1 MKARLKVFRSNT
13 RNGIYYHFRK
23 TMYFV
28 ALLMNSTQTASNFN
42 STTAASSEIKE
53 LLNLWPWKF
62 YVLTFAIL
70 NVIFAFS
77 CLIVLVQQRENHS
90 RRNIYGRFTT
100 AQLFIAAVLK
110 AAVLL
115 WRPLLINETS
125 MAVLGGALLLYSFSL
140 AFSLS
145 AYCIL
150 LLILLETTRITLAS
164 PRLQNIWVLLAITA
178 VFTIIVATFD
188 LLVLF
193 RDQYREYWSFIS
205 DMTIYVWG
213 MSICVGY
220 AVAGFRMCRNLRS
233 SLQMENFQG
242 QGRLKNIII
251 SVFLSS
257 VITAVLLTLVFCASA
272 SDFGAIRGLQ
282 LKKDSFWIRLI
293 VLCLL
298 RSCEFA
304 NMLMIFAIVI
314 KSSLERNRINDVPS
328 VQMGTQSSI
337 EVVV

>member
-1 MKARLKVFRSNT
+1 
-13 RNGIYYHFRK
+13 
-23 TMYFV
+23 
-28 ALLMNSTQTASNFN
+28 MNSTQTASNFN
-42 STTAASSEIKE
+42 STTAASSDIKE

-90 RRNIYGRFTT
+90 KRNIYGRFTT

-164 PRLQNIWVLLAITA
+164 PRLQNIWVLLA
-178 VFTIIVATFD
+178 F
-188 LLVLF
+188 L
-193 RDQYREYWSFIS
+193 DQA
-205 DMTIYVWG
+205 
-213 MSICVGY
+213 C
-220 AVAGFRMCRNLRS
+220 
-233 SLQMENFQG
+233 
-242 QGRLKNIII
+242 
-251 SVFLSS
+251 SS
-257 VITAVLLTLVFCASA
+257 VLTKEL
-272 SDFGAIRGLQ
+272 
-282 LKKDSFWIRLI
+282 
-293 VLCLL
+293 
-298 RSCEFA
+298 
-304 NMLMIFAIVI
+304 
-314 KSSLERNRINDVPS
+314 
-328 VQMGTQSSI
+328 
-337 EVVV
+337 